1 MALKTAVRRAAKRW
15 RLTRQMAYAITLDEQ
30 AEREEPQT
38 SLVPQPDQAEG
49 NINLD
54 DLPEGND

>member
-1 MALKTAVRRAAKRW
+1 
-15 RLTRQMAYAITLDEQ
+15 MAYAINLDEQ

-38 SLVPQPDQAEG
+38 SLVPQPDQAES

-54 DLPEGND
+54 DLPEGDE